1 MKKDVNVYKWD
12 GKGKLS
18 VVENLSFEFLKDP
31 SAHHLHQHLIM
42 QWSNRRLGTAST
54 KRRGEVRGGGRKPW
68 PQKHTGRARHGS
80 IRSPIWR
87 KGGVVFGPK
96 PRDWS
101 IKMNKKE
108 RKLALY
114 SLIYTKID
122 DFIVLEN
129 YDINQPKTKNIDLL
143 INSLQN
149 EFGKIKK
156 VVFLYSDKDQQTVN
170 LIKSAR
176 NHEKVRKVLKANNIN
191 VEDLLSVDKVIAD
204 KKSLLKLKE
213 LFVDYVN
220 KGVKE
225 HEQAKVGA

>member
-1 MKKDVNVYKWD
+1 MQKEVKIYKID
-12 GKGKLS
+12 QEITPVDKIMISFLREPS
-18 VVENLSFEFLKDP
+18 V
-31 SAHHLHQHLIM
+31 HHLHKHLVL
-42 QWSNRRLGTAST
+42 QWSNRRLGTVST

-80 IRSPIWR
+80 IRSPLWR

-122 DFIVLEN
+122 DFIVLDDYKIQEC
-129 YDINQPKTKNIDLL
+129 KTKVVKSMLDL
-143 INSLQN
+143 I
-149 EFGKIKK
+149 EKDFGKIKK
-156 VVFLYSDKDQQTVN
+156 VVIMYAEKDQNVEN

-176 NHEKVRKVLKANNIN
+176 NIEKVRKILKANNIN
-191 VEDLLSVDKVIAD
+191 VEDLLSADKVIMD
-204 KKSLLKLKE
+204 KKSLLVLKE
-213 LFVDYVN
+213 LFVDYIN
-220 KGVKE
+220 KEVE
-225 HEQAKVGA
+225 EREQAAVKA

>member
-1 MKKDVNVYKWD
+1 MIKE
-12 GKGKLS
+12 LS
-18 VVENLSFEFLKDP
+18 VFQVKESLVPVDKVTLEFKREP
-31 SAHHLHQHLIM
+31 SLGHLHLHLVR
-42 QWSNRRLGTAST
+42 QWSNRRLGTVST
-54 KRRGEVRGGGRKPW
+54 KRRGEVRGGGKKPW

-114 SLIYTKID
+114 SLIYTKVE
-122 DFIVLEN
+122 DFVILEKFN
-129 YDINQPKTKNIDLL
+129 FENPKTKEVELL
-143 INSLQN
+143 L
-149 EFGKIKK
+149 GKIEEKFGELKK
-156 VVFLYSDKDQQTVN
+156 VVFLYSEKDHDVLK

-176 NHEKVRKVLKANNIN
+176 NHKKVRKILKANNIN
-191 VEDLLSVDKVIAD
+191 VEDLLSADKIIMD
-204 KKSLLKLKE
+204 KKSIDTLKE
-213 LFVDYVN
+213 LFVDFIN

-225 HEQAKVGA
+225 DETAKVKA

>member
-1 MKKDVNVYKWD
+1 MLKELPVFKVE
-12 GKGKLS
+12 
-18 VVENLSFEFLKDP
+18 ENLVIVDKILLEFKREP
-31 SAHHLHQHLIM
+31 SLGHVHKHLVM
-42 QWSNRRLGTAST
+42 QWSNRRLGTVST

-87 KGGVVFGPK
+87 KGGIVFGPK

-122 DFIVLEN
+122 DFVILESF
-129 YDINQPKTKNIDLL
+129 DFKSPKTKQIDQL
-143 INSLQN
+143 INKMEKQ
-149 EFGKIKK
+149 FGNLKKI
-156 VVFLYSDKDQQTVN
+156 VFLYPEKEFNILN

-176 NHEKVRKVLKANNIN
+176 NHKKVRKILKANNIN
-191 VEDLLSVDKVIAD
+191 VEDLLSADKIVAD
-204 KKSLLKLKE
+204 KKSIQILKE
-213 LFVDYVN
+213 LFIDYVN
-220 KGVKE
+220 KEVRE
-225 HEQAKVGA
+225 DETAKVKA